1 MFDIFVFLFENY
13 IHADACPDGEQLA
26 RKLSAAGFEDEE
38 ISAAL
43 AWLNGL
49 REACAAEPCDPPRH
63 PGSFR
68 IYGNEEQRLLD
79 PACRGFILFLEN
91 AGVLDSCTRE
101 LVIERATALGG
112 ERLTLYRLK
121 LIVLMVLWQREHP
134 MDTLI
139 LDELLYSDDEDDE
152 FALQ

>member
-43 AWLNGL
+43 TWLNGL
-49 REACAAEPCDPPRH
+49 REACATQPCEAPQH
-63 PGSFR
+63 PGAFR
-68 IYGNEEQRLLD
+68 IYSDQEQRLLD

-91 AGVLDSCTRE
+91 AGALDCRTRE

-112 ERLTLYRLK
+112 ERLTLHRLK
-121 LIVLMVLWQREHP
+121 LIVLMVLWQHEHP